1 VSGHFIRIFAK
12 NLPMKYLLMLL
23 AFSITSFT
31 GFAQIPGWNF
41 AQPIT
46 IFEHSGNP
54 VTNYQLKLTIDTQTP
69 VSNGQMLISG
79 DDIRFSTA
87 CNGGNNLN
95 YWIES
100 GMNTTSTQI
109 WVKVDSIPA
118 NGGKTIYL
126 NYGNASATPTSAING
141 TFIGPH
147 SCTDS
152 VSGGASGGVTDSQR
166 GLRFAAN
173 EDLLVTAFG
182 KNEPNGSTRYITLF
196 DFASQAILR
205 QMQVSGP
212 AAQYSYQDLSSPIWL
227 TQGTQYLIEM
237 HQGSTDGYYYGP
249 STSQIGQHL
258 TYLDM
263 RYCNGCTQNTFPT
276 NYLNSIHYGYPD
288 FWYYSKKNVSPAP
301 TYEVGS
307 FKTSMPDEQFICFG
321 DSATILLS
329 LLGGQA
335 PFDFQWVGTEIS
347 SDTLQQP
354 TAFPSDTLEYHVSI
368 TDACGFNE
376 VDSITFNVGAL
387 PIANLQTSA
396 LIVCNG
402 EWAELTID
410 SAYTALWDD
419 NSTADSLIVSPSAT
433 TTYHVQTT
441 DINGCQSYDSIQI
454 QFHTPFYLT
463 RSIHRC
469 FGENYQIGTHT
480 YSVSGT
486 YVDTLTGVSN
496 CDSIITTVLT
506 FQEDIDSQIQQI
518 GLTLVADLGA
528 DGYQWVDCSNG
539 NTPIPGATSS
549 YYEATQNGSYA
560 VISTIESCSK
570 QSDCISISTVGLD
583 EMGLI
588 DNLFAFPNPT
598 TGTLT
603 IQSSS
608 SQELKIIDV
617 IGNVVRKEWVVA
629 GVSKQT
635 DLSSLGTGSY
645 YLQSRTRVI
654 RLVIH

>member
-1 VSGHFIRIFAK
+1 
-12 NLPMKYLLMLL
+12 MKYSLILLVFVIISLPGL
-23 AFSITSFT
+23 
-31 GFAQIPGWNF
+31 AQIPGWSF
-41 AQPIT
+41 SQPIT
-46 IFEHSGNP
+46 ILEHSGNP

-69 VSNGQMLISG
+69 ISNGQMQLAG

-87 CNGGNNLN
+87 CNGGNDLN

-100 GMNTTSTQI
+100 GMNTTTTQI

-126 NYGNASATPTSAING
+126 NYGNASATTQSAING

-152 VSGGASGGVTDSQR
+152 VSGGAAGGVTDSQR

-237 HQGSTDGYYYGP
+237 HQASSDGYYYGP

-263 RYCNGCTQNTFPT
+263 RYCNGCDQNTFPQ
-276 NYLNSIHYGYPD
+276 NYLNNIHYGYPD
-288 FWYYSKKNVSPAP
+288 FWYYSKKNVNPAP
-301 TYEVGS
+301 TYEIGS
-307 FKTSMPDEQFICFG
+307 FKTIMPEDYFVCLG
-321 DSATILLS
+321 DSATIPLT
-329 LLGGQA
+329 LLGGQD
-335 PFDFQWVGTEIS
+335 PFTIQWTGTEIS
-347 SDTLQQP
+347 SDTILQP
-354 TAFPSDTLEYHVSI
+354 IAFPSDTLEYHVSI
-368 TDACGFNE
+368 TDACGFNAI
-376 VDSITFNVGAL
+376 DSITFNVGAL

-396 LIVCNG
+396 TIVCNG

-410 SAYTALWDD
+410 TIYTALWDD

-441 DINGCQSYDSIQI
+441 NSSGCHSYDSIQI
-454 QFHTPFYLT
+454 IFHTPAYLT
-463 RSIHRC
+463 RSIQKC

-480 YSVSGT
+480 YNVNGT
-486 YVDTLTGVSN
+486 YIDTLAGVST
-496 CDSIITTVLT
+496 CDSIITTILT

-528 DGYQWVDCSNG
+528 DEYQWVDCLNSN
-539 NTPIPGATSS
+539 NPIPGANDS

-560 VISTIESCSK
+560 VISTIGSCSK
-570 QSDCISISTVGLD
+570 QSACIDISTVGLEEPD
-583 EMGLI
+583 PI
-588 DNLFAFPNPT
+588 DNLSIFPNPT
-598 TGTLT
+598 TGYLT

-608 SQELKIIDV
+608 TQELRIIDV
-617 IGNVVRKEWVVA
+617 IGNVVRKESVVA
-629 GVSKQT
+629 GVNKQIN
-635 DLSSLGTGSY
+635 LSSLGSGSY